1 MPLRTLDRA
10 VAVGLAAFAV
20 LCPERTLAQVADAR
34 NLPKQL
40 ATLLDEAVVI
50 GAGHARLHLYP
61 RIGNRY
67 RSGTKAFL
75 NPQNQDVHPN
85 RWRRLPSTP
94 ITRP

>member
-75 NPQNQDVHPN
+75 NPAKSGRAPLYQ
-85 RWRRLPSTP
+85 L
-94 ITRP
+94 